1 MRLILAS
8 DSPRRREL
16 LETLGLVFEVES
28 PDVDESRNP
37 GEAPAAYVERIAREK
52 AGAVA
57 GPGRLVVAG
66 DTAVVHEGKVL
77 GKPAHPEEAMS
88 MLRRLQG
95 EHHEVFTGVA
105 VVGWNEGPIEA
116 SVVDATD
123 VAILPMTDHEIAS
136 YVSSGEPMDKAGA
149 YGLQGAGGRFV
160 EKLTGSPFTVVGLPI
175 HLLPRLIAK
184 AGGDFETFLSDR
196 PE

>member
-105 VVGWNEGPIEA
+105 VVGWDEGPIEA

>member
-1 MRLILAS
+1 MKLILAS
-8 DSPRRREL
+8 GSPRRREL
-16 LETLGLVFEVES
+16 LETLGLVFEIET

-37 GEAPAAYVERIAREK
+37 DEAPIAYVERIAREK

-57 GPGRLVVAG
+57 GPSRLVVAG

-77 GKPAHPEEAMS
+77 GKPAHPEEARS

-95 EHHEVFTGVA
+95 EHHEAFTGVA
-105 VVGWNEGPIEA
+105 VVGWDNGPIKA
-116 SVVDATD
+116 SAVDATD
-123 VAILPMTDHEIAS
+123 VSILPMTDHEIAS

-160 EKLTGSPFTVVGLPI
+160 EKVTGSPFTVVGLPI
-175 HLLPRLIAK
+175 HLLPRLMAK

-196 PE
+196 AE